1 MTFRQ
6 ALVQLNAMQDALR
19 SQPQQS
25 PTESALLKIT
35 AATPIGV
42 QPYRWLYTVRFA
54 RVGGPPGYN
63 GAVEGT
69 TDMYAISHSELNNTA
84 TNYSWGVTAANL
96 VAGFT
101 PRQIPLNSYCVGV
114 PHTCTDGTFVWL
126 LLNDQQI
133 DGTCP
138 P

>member
-1 MTFRQ
+1 MAFRQ

-19 SQPQQS
+19 SQPVQQAR
-25 PTESALLKIT
+25 ESALLKIT

-54 RVGGPPGYN
+54 VVGGPPNYTASVDGVDN
-63 GAVEGT
+63 
-69 TDMYAISHSELNNTA
+69 MYAISHSELNNTA

-114 PHTCTDGTFVWL
+114 PHSCSDGTFLWL